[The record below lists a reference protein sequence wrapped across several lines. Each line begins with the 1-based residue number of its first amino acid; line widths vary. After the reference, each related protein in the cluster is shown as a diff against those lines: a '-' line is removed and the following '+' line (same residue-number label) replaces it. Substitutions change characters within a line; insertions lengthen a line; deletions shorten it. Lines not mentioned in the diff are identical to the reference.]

1 VRVPVA
7 RVGSTGSARQTWQW
21 METKAMTIR
30 LQRIAA
36 CTIMG
41 WFGLAGSV
49 PLAKADPLV
58 SQGIG
63 AANCAQL
70 AGDIKPGDGLNNRF
84 NLALF
89 AWVQGYVSAAN
100 IALLEESGKLIDLTG
115 FDDATVLRLVQEF
128 CKANPDKKPIGAI
141 DALIRASIKMKADWQ
156 QGTVDWEQ

>member
-1 VRVPVA
+1 MDGDEGYDDQTAAHRRMYHHGLVR
-7 RVGSTGSARQTWQW
+7 
-21 METKAMTIR
+21 
-30 LQRIAA
+30 
-36 CTIMG
+36 
-41 WFGLAGSV
+41 LAGSV

-128 CKANPDKKPIGAI
+128 CKANPDKKPSARSTRSF
-141 DALIRASIKMKADWQ
+141 ARRSR
-156 QGTVDWEQ
+156 

>member
-1 VRVPVA
+1 
-7 RVGSTGSARQTWQW
+7 
-21 METKAMTIR
+21 MMIR
-30 LQRIAA
+30 LQRIAV
-36 CTIMG
+36 CTIIS
-41 WFGLAGSV
+41 WFGLAAGV
-49 PLAKADPLV
+49 PLAEADPLV

-70 AGDIKPGDGLNNRF
+70 AGDIKPSDGLNNRF

-100 IALLEESGKLIDLTG
+100 IALLEESGKHIDLTG
-115 FDDATVLRLVQEF
+115 LDEATVLGLVQNF

-141 DALIRASIKMKADWQ
+141 DAFIRWSTKMKADWQ